1 ERLRPYGAGGVG
13 RDRVLPGARPRAP
26 AAYKDAEIRAHGCG
40 ACRRTAR
47 QPARALRWSGARVS
61 DLSARPNRC
70 GCKRRGAGDP
80 RAARLH
86 DRYPPRAD
94 RAGGRLE
101 EPDRDAGA
109 LIAMRAVDPV
119 DLEVV
124 KASLSGIVQ
133 EMQNSLFRTG
143 FSTIVRES
151 QDASCALMN
160 ARGEVV
166 AQHVVLPLHIG
177 AFPASTAAVIDAFG
191 AGIAPGDAF
200 IINHPYQ
207 GGSPHAPDIA
217 VITPIFVEADL
228 FGFCGSIAHKS
239 DIGGPVPGS
248 CSGQAREI
256 FNEGLHLP
264 AVRYETAYR
273 RNSDIERLIGA
284 NSRTP
289 ELVLG
294 DIRGQLG
301 ADRLGERRLAEL
313 VGQVGKREVLGS
325 FHRLLE
331 MSEAKV
337 KRAIAEWTDGR
348 FEAERFVDDDGI
360 ELERLVRI
368 HVVIEKRG
376 DALHFDFSGSADQTK
391 GPANIRP
398 PLVQAACAYALI
410 SLIDPTMYVSSGL
423 LRGFTMAA
431 RGGSVLTPRF
441 PAPVNT
447 YNPTIHALVDAIFAA
462 VSDVVPGKV
471 RADGSGSR
479 SIILGGR
486 NTYTGKGYVQYEIIA
501 GGAGARTGK
510 DGASGITVN
519 QSNAKIAAVEIIES
533 EFPARITR
541 FELIADSGG
550 VGEFRGGLGIRR
562 EYLNLADAR
571 FSIRSMKH
579 LIPPNGCAGGRTGRA
594 GDIWINPERAAA
606 KRLPT
611 RYADY
616 PLREEDTLRLDTPA
630 GGGYGDP
637 LAGDPQRVLADVC
650 EGVVS
655 KEAAGSENGGM
666 LMPTAQRWAIN
677 AAAAESR
684 RAQLREDKGD
694 GASR

>member
-1 ERLRPYGAGGVG
+1 M
-13 RDRVLPGARPRAP
+13 
-26 AAYKDAEIRAHGCG
+26 
-40 ACRRTAR
+40 
-47 QPARALRWSGARVS
+47 
-61 DLSARPNRC
+61 
-70 GCKRRGAGDP
+70 
-80 RAARLH
+80 RAATG
-86 DRYPPRAD
+86 PVE
-94 RAGGRLE
+94 LE
-101 EPDRDAGA
+101 
-109 LIAMRAVDPV
+109 I
-119 DLEVV
+119 V

-151 QDASCALMN
+151 QDASCALMDW
-160 ARGEVV
+160 GGDVV

-177 AFPASTAAVIDAFG
+177 AFPACAAAVIEAFG
-191 AGIAPGDAF
+191 DTIAEGDAF

-217 VITPIFVEADL
+217 VITPVFVAGNR
-228 FGFCGSIAHKS
+228 FGFCGAIAHKS

-264 AVRYETAYR
+264 AVRYQSAYQT
-273 RNSDIERLIGA
+273 NGDIERIIGA

-301 ADRLGERRLAEL
+301 ACRLGERRLNEL
-313 VGQVGKREVLGS
+313 ITKFG
-325 FHRLLE
+325 RLTIGAYFVRLILTSKSTL
-331 MSEAKV
+331 MS
-337 KRAIAEWTDGR
+337 AIAEWPDGR

-360 ELERLVRI
+360 ELEKPVRI
-368 HVVIEKRG
+368 HVVVDKKG

-410 SLIDPTMYVSSGL
+410 SLIDPSLYVSSGL
-423 LRGFTMAA
+423 LYGFTMTA
-431 RGGSVLTPRF
+431 REGSVLNPRF

-447 YNPTIHALVDAIFAA
+447 YNPTIHALVDAIFDAM
-462 VSDVVPGKV
+462 SHIVPGKV

-501 GGAGARTGK
+501 GGAGARAAK

-519 QSNAKIAAVEIIES
+519 QSNAKIAPIEIIES
-533 EFPARITR
+533 EFPTRVTR
-541 FELIADSGG
+541 FELIRDSGG
-550 VGEFRGGLGIRR
+550 AGEFRGGLGIRR

-579 LIPPNGCAGGRTGRA
+579 LIPPSGCAGGSTGRP
-594 GDIWINPERAAA
+594 GDIWINPDSEGA

-616 PLREEDTLRLDTPA
+616 PLKEGDVFRLDTP
-630 GGGYGDP
+630 GGGGHGEAIARDP
-637 LAGDPQRVLADVC
+637 ERVLADVRDGHVSV
-650 EGVVS
+650 EAAERDYGVV
-655 KEAAGSENGGM
+655 
-666 LMPTAQRWAIN
+666 LIR
-677 AAAAESR
+677 AERSWVIDR
-684 RAQLREDKGD
+684 SATQALRAQMKSNSAPSGV
-694 GASR
+694 

>member
-1 ERLRPYGAGGVG
+1 M
-13 RDRVLPGARPRAP
+13 
-26 AAYKDAEIRAHGCG
+26 
-40 ACRRTAR
+40 
-47 QPARALRWSGARVS
+47 
-61 DLSARPNRC
+61 
-70 GCKRRGAGDP
+70 
-80 RAARLH
+80 
-86 DRYPPRAD
+86 
-94 RAGGRLE
+94 E
-101 EPDRDAGA
+101 EPDRDV
-109 LIAMRAVDPV
+109 AMSIDAV
-119 DLEVV
+119 DLEVM

-160 ARGEVV
+160 ANGEVV

-177 AFPASTAAVIDAFG
+177 AFPACTAAVIDVFG
-191 AGIAPGDAF
+191 DGIAEGDGF
-200 IINHPYQ
+200 IINHPYH

-217 VITPIFVEADL
+217 VITPVFVDGEL

-264 AVRYETAYR
+264 AVRYQRGYR
-273 RNSDIERLIGA
+273 VNGDIERLIGA

-301 ADRLGERRLAEL
+301 ADRLGEKRLSEL
-313 VGQVGKREVLGS
+313 VGKFGKQKILAC
-325 FHRLLE
+325 FDRLFE
-331 MSEAKV
+331 MSERTLRTAV
-337 KRAIAEWTDGR
+337 AEWQDGR
-348 FEAERFVDDDGI
+348 FQAERFVDDDGI
-360 ELERLVRI
+360 DLETPVRI
-368 HVVIEKRG
+368 HVVIDKTG
-376 DALHFDFSGSADQTK
+376 DRLHFDFSGSADQTG

-398 PLVQAACAYALI
+398 PLVQAACAYGLI
-410 SLIDPTMYVSSGL
+410 SLIDPSMYVSSGL
-423 LRGFTMAA
+423 MRGFTMTA
-431 RGGSVLTPRF
+431 REGSVLNPRF

-447 YNPTIHALVDAIFAA
+447 YNPTIHALVDAIFDAM
-462 VSDVVPGKV
+462 SRIVPDKV

-486 NTYTGKGYVQYEIIA
+486 STSSGKGYVQYEIVA
-501 GGAGARTGK
+501 GGAGGRASK

-519 QSNAKIAAVEIIES
+519 QSNAKIAPIEIIES
-533 EFPARITR
+533 EFPTRVRR

-550 VGEFRGGLGIRR
+550 AGEFRGGLGIRR

-579 LIPPNGCAGGRTGRA
+579 VIPPNGCAGGASGRA
-594 GDIWINPERAAA
+594 GDIWINPDTDAA

-616 PLREEDTLRLDTPA
+616 PLRAGDIFRLDTP
-630 GGGYGDP
+630 GGGGHGDP
-637 LAGDPQRVLADVC
+637 LARDPERVLADV
-650 EGVVS
+650 EDGAVSPQAAARDYGVVL
-655 KEAAGSENGGM
+655 APAGH
-666 LMPTAQRWAIN
+666 AWAIDHQ
-677 AAAAESR
+677 ATR
-684 RAQLREDKGD
+684 MLRARMRTK
-694 GASR
+694 R